1 MPFLMLVAEDIPAS
15 RYLLSLL
22 QLRHTQAEMRAS
34 AGNPTFCLGTFLLQS
49 RLDHRQLCDGGRLMS
64 TMQAFFLGMMMAWT
78 PSLLILAFAL
88 WDVPFSSE
96 PDQVERPEQGPA

>member
-15 RYLLSLL
+15 RSLLSLL
-22 QLRHTQAEMRAS
+22 QLRHTQAEMRARP
-34 AGNPTFCLGTFLLQS
+34 GNPIFLLGNFS
-49 RLDHRQLCDGGRLMS
+49 APIAFGSSAALHGGRLMS

-88 WDVPFSSE
+88 WDLPFSSE

>member
-1 MPFLMLVAEDIPAS
+1 
-15 RYLLSLL
+15 
-22 QLRHTQAEMRAS
+22 
-34 AGNPTFCLGTFLLQS
+34 
-49 RLDHRQLCDGGRLMS
+49 MS

>member
-1 MPFLMLVAEDIPAS
+1 
-15 RYLLSLL
+15 
-22 QLRHTQAEMRAS
+22 MRQQEIRLFAWEL
-34 AGNPTFCLGTFLLQS
+34 FCSNRVWIIGSFVT
-49 RLDHRQLCDGGRLMS
+49 GGRLMS

>member
-1 MPFLMLVAEDIPAS
+1 
-15 RYLLSLL
+15 
-22 QLRHTQAEMRAS
+22 
-34 AGNPTFCLGTFLLQS
+34 
-49 RLDHRQLCDGGRLMS
+49 MS

-88 WDVPFSSE
+88 WDLPFSSE